1 MSATLHVINLDL
13 RCWEVAAKLMLPG
26 PLNVR
31 DVVVATV
38 IQWAEVAQES
48 FPTIQP

>member
-1 MSATLHVINLDL
+1 MSATLHVIHSDR
-13 RCWEVAAKLMLPG
+13 RCWEVAAKFMLLS

-38 IQWAEVAQES
+38 MQWAEVAEES